1 MAVSSFIGINR
12 ANRRG
17 LSTSWLLAALVVAGA
32 GTAAVVIPWSRG
44 SGNQVEEDAVV
55 HTVKRVMFE
64 HSVVEPGEIESSR
77 NIEIRCEIQSRNSTG
92 TMILEIVPAGT
103 IVKPG
108 DVLIK
113 FDGSALEAELIAQQS
128 ITSSSEALVI
138 QSQNAYD
145 TAVIARKEYMEGMFR
160 QEEQLIESEV
170 FVAEENLRRAG
181 EYARYSERLA
191 ARGFVTAQQ
200 LEADK
205 FAVEKAKNDLDAANT
220 KLRVLREFTKEKTL
234 KTLQATIDTAE
245 AKLAAD
251 KRTHQ
256 LDKDKL
262 ALLEKQLA
270 ACVVRAP
277 SAGKV
282 VYANE
287 TDRRGN
293 QEVVI
298 QEGAVIRERQ
308 PVIRLPDMTQM
319 QVKAKIN
326 ESRIGFVR
334 PGMKATITLDAF
346 SDLRL
351 DGVVKQVDEFPLPPG
366 WSSGNIKQ
374 YATYVEMVDA
384 PPGIRPGLT
393 ANVEIHVDQIPDAI
407 AVPVHALHEHKG
419 EYYCLVQNEN
429 GIEARWV
436 DIGASNDKHV
446 VVKSGLAVDDNVIE
460 NPDVFVADL
469 SFPAPP
475 ASALGK
481 PKTLL
486 VKASDPP
493 TAVDKGNDGPGS
505 RGGADGGRQG
515 GRRGGRGGI
524 DAGKRVIETFA
535 KLDGNGDG
543 LLTEDEMPAE
553 ARDRMMLADANKDG
567 KVDRAELTTSMS
579 RRGRGRSGGGPGGPG
594 DDRGPD
600 GPGGGGPNVPA
611 GSFSSGGGGQ

>member
-1 MAVSSFIGINR
+1 MG
-12 ANRRG
+12 
-17 LSTSWLLAALVVAGA
+17 WLLAALAVAGA

-44 SGNQVEEDAVV
+44 SGSQVEEDAVL

-113 FDGSALEAELIAQQS
+113 FDGSALEAELITQQS

-138 QSQNAYD
+138 QSQNAFD
-145 TAVIARKEYMEGMFR
+145 TAVIARKEYLEGMFR

-205 FAVEKAKNDLDAANT
+205 FAVEKAKNDLNAAQT

-234 KTLQATIDTAE
+234 KTLEATIATSE

-251 KRTHQ
+251 KRTYQ
-256 LDKDKL
+256 LDQDKL
-262 ALLEKQLA
+262 ALIKRQLD

-334 PGMKATITLDAF
+334 TGMKATITLDAF

-374 YATYVEMVDA
+374 YATYVEMVNP

-419 EYYCLVQNEN
+419 EYYCLVKNDD
-429 GIEARWV
+429 GIEAKWV

-446 VVKSGLAVDDNVIE
+446 VIKTGLAVDDTVVE

-475 ASALGK
+475 PSALGK

-493 TAVDKGNDGPGS
+493 VAEDGDKGKGGPNSGDGAQGS
-505 RGGADGGRQG
+505 RGQG
-515 GRRGGRGGI
+515 GRRGGRGG
-524 DAGKRVIETFA
+524 DPVARVKETFE
-535 KLDGNGDG
+535 KLDANKDG
-543 LLTEDEMPAE
+543 LLTEDELPAE
-553 ARDRMMLADANKDG
+553 GRDRMVMADADKDG
-567 KVDRAELTTSMS
+567 KITRAELTTSYAN

-594 DDRGPD
+594 G

-611 GSFSSGGGGQ
+611 GSFGGGGGG

>member
-1 MAVSSFIGINR
+1 MP
-12 ANRRG
+12 
-17 LSTSWLLAALVVAGA
+17 WLLASIVVAGA
-32 GTAAVVIPWSRG
+32 GTAAVLIPWAGKGASELEA
-44 SGNQVEEDAVV
+44 NAVLSP
-55 HTVKRVMFE
+55 VKRVMFE

-103 IVKPG
+103 IVKEG

-113 FDGSALEAELIAQQS
+113 FDGSALEAELIAQES

-138 QSQNAYD
+138 QSQNAFD
-145 TAVIARKEYMEGMFR
+145 TAVISRKEYLEGMFT

-170 FVAEENLRRAG
+170 FVAEENLRRSR

-205 FAVEKAKNDLDAANT
+205 FAVDKAQNDLDTAKT

-234 KTLQATIDTAE
+234 KTLDAAVATGE
-245 AKLAAD
+245 AKLHAD
-251 KRTHQ
+251 KRTYQ

-262 ALLEKQLA
+262 ALLQQQLEK
-270 ACVVRAP
+270 CTVKAP
-277 SAGKV
+277 AAGKV

-287 TDRRGN
+287 SDRRGN

-334 PGMKATITLDAF
+334 VGMKATITLDAF
-346 SDLRL
+346 PDLRL
-351 DGVVKQVDEFPLPPG
+351 DGVVKQVDEFPQPPG

-374 YATYVEMVDA
+374 YATYVEMTEP

-419 EYYCLVQNEN
+419 QYYCLVKNDE
-429 GIEARWV
+429 GVEEARWV
-436 DIGASNDKHV
+436 DIGASNDKLV
-446 VVKSGLAVDDNVIE
+446 VIKSGLAVGDSMIA
-460 NPDVFVADL
+460 NPDAFVEFVA
-469 SFPAPP
+469 FPAPP
-475 ASALGK
+475 PESLGK

-486 VKASDPP
+486 VKASDIAPP
-493 TAVDKGNDGPGS
+493 EAAEKGKGRRGRGDGSGGPPGE
-505 RGGADGGRQG
+505 G
-515 GRRGGRGGI
+515 GRRGRRGGFGG
-524 DAGKRVIETFA
+524 APGGGQAF
-535 KLDGNGDG
+535 GQ
-543 LLTEDEMPAE
+543 
-553 ARDRMMLADANKDG
+553 ADA
-567 KVDRAELTTSMS
+567 
-579 RRGRGRSGGGPGGPG
+579 RGTGPLGPAK
-594 DDRGPD
+594 
-600 GPGGGGPNVPA
+600 GGGPNVPA
-611 GSFSSGGGGQ
+611 DAGSASGG

>member
-1 MAVSSFIGINR
+1 MADSLSIGVNL

-17 LSTSWLLAALVVAGA
+17 LSIPWLLATLAVAGA
-32 GTAAVVIPWSRG
+32 GTAAIVIPWSRSG
-44 SGNQVEEDAVV
+44 GNQVEADAVV

-113 FDGSALEAELIAQQS
+113 FDGSALEAELTTQQS
-128 ITSSSEALVI
+128 ITSSSQALVI
-138 QSQNAYD
+138 QSQNTYD
-145 TAVIARKEYMEGMFR
+145 TAVIARKEYLEGMFR

-205 FAVEKAKNDLDAANT
+205 FAVEKAKNDLDAAKT
-220 KLRVLREFTKEKTL
+220 KLKVLREFTKEKTL
-234 KTLQATIDTAE
+234 KTLDAAIATGE
-245 AKLAAD
+245 AKLRAD
-251 KRTHQ
+251 QRTFE

-262 ALLEKQLA
+262 ALIKRQLES
-270 ACVVRAP
+270 CTVRAP

-334 PGMKATITLDAF
+334 TGMKATITLDAF

-351 DGVVKQVDEFPLPPG
+351 DGVVTRVDEFPLPPG

-374 YATYVEMVDA
+374 YATYVEMVNA

-407 AVPVHALHEHKG
+407 TVPVHALHENKG
-419 EYYCLVQNEN
+419 EYYCLIRTDE
-429 GIEARWV
+429 GIE
-436 DIGASNDKHV
+436 
-446 VVKSGLAVDDNVIE
+446 
-460 NPDVFVADL
+460 
-469 SFPAPP
+469 
-475 ASALGK
+475 
-481 PKTLL
+481 
-486 VKASDPP
+486 
-493 TAVDKGNDGPGS
+493 
-505 RGGADGGRQG
+505 
-515 GRRGGRGGI
+515 
-524 DAGKRVIETFA
+524 
-535 KLDGNGDG
+535 
-543 LLTEDEMPAE
+543 
-553 ARDRMMLADANKDG
+553 
-567 KVDRAELTTSMS
+567 
-579 RRGRGRSGGGPGGPG
+579 
-594 DDRGPD
+594 
-600 GPGGGGPNVPA
+600 
-611 GSFSSGGGGQ
+611 

>member
-1 MAVSSFIGINR
+1 MGINR
-12 ANRRG
+12 ASRRG
-17 LSTSWLLAALVVAGA
+17 LSTSWLLAALAVAGA

-103 IVKPG
+103 IVKQG

-113 FDGSALEAELIAQQS
+113 FDGSTLESERTAQQS

-145 TAVIARKEYMEGMFR
+145 TAVIARKEYLEGMFR

-205 FAVEKAKNDLDAANT
+205 FAVEKAKNDLDAAKT

-234 KTLQATIDTAE
+234 KTLEATIDTAR

-251 KRTHQ
+251 KRTYE
-256 LDKDKL
+256 LDKEKL
-262 ALLEKQLA
+262 KLIEAQLA
-270 ACVVRAP
+270 ACTVRAP
-277 SAGKV
+277 AAGKV

-334 PGMKATITLDAF
+334 TGMKATITLDAF

-351 DGVVKQVDEFPLPPG
+351 DGVVTRVDEFPLPPG

-374 YATYVEMVDA
+374 YATYVEMVDP

-419 EYYCLVQNEN
+419 EYYCLVQSED
-429 GIEARWV
+429 GIQARWV

-446 VVKSGLAVDDNVIE
+446 VIKSGLAVDDSVIE

-493 TAVDKGNDGPGS
+493 SAEAGDKGKGGGPGS
-505 RGGADGGRQG
+505 GDKAEGGRQG
-515 GRRGGRGGI
+515 GRRGGRGGV
-524 DAGKRVIETFA
+524 DAVTRVKETFEKFDA
-535 KLDGNGDG
+535 NKDG
-543 LLTEDEMPAE
+543 LLTVEEMPAE
-553 ARDRMMLADANKDG
+553 GRDRMVLADANKDG

-579 RRGRGRSGGGPGGPG
+579 RRGRGRSGGGPGGLDG
-594 DDRGPD
+594 GGGGPS
-600 GPGGGGPNVPA
+600 GAGGGGPNVPA
-611 GSFSSGGGGQ
+611 GSFSGGGGQ